1 MRCLLAASA
10 LLAADAAASTPVQ
23 KVLQMMGEMV
33 AKGQK
38 AKADEAKIM
47 AGYDEWVDDENTRL
61 NQNIKFA
68 ADEID
73 KLTAFIT
80 KTDDD
85 VKKLGQEIKELDDLI
100 AQKESELAEATKIR
114 EGENAEYVTA
124 STDLGESV
132 DALGRAIDALK
143 TQEGSTPQ
151 AAMMLLQ
158 RMAVS
163 TPGMPAVL
171 AALQEGSQA
180 RDSDSGAPDVAAYE
194 SQSGGIV
201 EMMEGLL
208 DKFEKQL
215 AEVESRETSAER
227 NFDMNK
233 VQLTDMISHSQSNRD
248 EKAATKADLSAKSAE
263 ANGDLERTKV
273 SKAADEK
280 TLAEMLSVHEQKT
293 EMFKGNQEVRTME
306 LEALNKAIEI
316 ISSPS
321 VSDSYAGHVNLA
333 QKPSFL
339 QTQSTSERV
348 LLKQRAAELLRKQA
362 RVLSSRTLAAVASEM
377 AANPFAKVV
386 DMIKGLLSKLKEE
399 AAAEADHKAWCD
411 KELKDNKH
419 KRNKKTASSEKYAAQ
434 IEDLGA
440 QIDSM
445 AKKIGTLA
453 TEQEELTAAM
463 GEATKER
470 VGEKKENEET
480 IADAKAGSEAVKS
493 ALVVLRD
500 FYSTQ
505 ASFAQQAPAMKS
517 YGGMASANGGVVG
530 MLEVIVSDFVRLEAE
545 TKAAE
550 TQASAE
556 YDVFMRDAKADK
568 EAKHKEQFKTKLEKD
583 QKEFDQDNSNKL
595 LDGVN
600 EELAKANL
608 YYEEL
613 KPECIEVQVSYED
626 RVAARKAEIAALK
639 DAYAILDQKG
649 GE

>member
-1 MRCLLAASA
+1 
-10 LLAADAAASTPVQ
+10 
-23 KVLQMMGEMV
+23 
-33 AKGQK
+33 
-38 AKADEAKIM
+38 
-47 AGYDEWVDDENTRL
+47 
-61 NQNIKFA
+61 
-68 ADEID
+68 
-73 KLTAFIT
+73 
-80 KTDDD
+80 
-85 VKKLGQEIKELDDLI
+85 
-100 AQKESELAEATKIR
+100 
-114 EGENAEYVTA
+114 
-124 STDLGESV
+124 
-132 DALGRAIDALK
+132 
-143 TQEGSTPQ
+143 
-151 AAMMLLQ
+151 MMLLQ

-171 AALQEGSQA
+171 AALQDGSQA
-180 RDSDSGAPDVAAYE
+180 SGSGAPEVAAYE
-194 SQSGGIV
+194 SQSGGII

-227 NFDMNK
+227 NFDLNK

-263 ANGDLERTKV
+263 AKGDLERTKV

-321 VSDSYAGHVNLA
+321 VADSYAGHVNLA

-348 LLKQRAAELLRKQA
+348 LLKQRAAELLKKRA
-362 RVLSSRTLAAVASEM
+362 RALSSRILAVAASEM
-377 AANPFAKVV
+377 SANPFAKVV
-386 DMIKGLLSKLKEE
+386 DMIKSLLAKLKEE

-411 KELKDNKH
+411 KELTDNKH
-419 KRNKKTASSEKYAAQ
+419 KRNQKTADSEKYQAQ
-434 IEDLGA
+434 IEDLTA

-445 AKKIGTLA
+445 AQKIATLA
-453 TEQEELTAAM
+453 TEQEELTSAM
-463 GEATKER
+463 AEATKER
-470 VGEKKENEET
+470 VAEKQENEAT

-493 ALVVLRD
+493 ALVVLRN

-505 ASFAQQAPAMKS
+505 ASFAQQVPEMKA
-517 YGGMASANGGVVG
+517 YGGMSSASGGVVG

-550 TQASAE
+550 TQAAAE

-568 EAKHKEQFKTKLEKD
+568 EAKHKEQFKTRLEKD
-583 QKEFDQDNSNKL
+583 QKEFDQDNANKL

-600 EELAKANL
+600 EELSKANL

-613 KPECIEVQVSYED
+613 KPECVEVQVSYED